1 MTQDQIKEKLKEIEA
16 KFKGNKEARE
26 RFVKQLQELAEESF
40 RLQGEH
46 RLLTELLKE
55 EQPK

>member
-1 MTQDQIKEKLKEIEA
+1 MTQDQIKEKMKDIET
-16 KFKGNKEARE
+16 KFKGNRE
-26 RFVKQLQELAEESF
+26 TRDRLAKQLQELAEESF